1 MDDAKKIKNIIF
13 SLFMLFMLSFC
24 HNKPVNGHIYIG
36 NINELKEK
44 NYMTGIEFIIEYDPS
59 LNNNIIYKHSTAS
72 VEIIS
77 LYADGVMINGIEDEI
92 QYDGI
97 RISLTE
103 YEENKI
109 TRKRRVAP
117 YDSRYGWLLFFMPR
131 GEILKLR
138 SYHIPWMT
146 KKLKIVYRIMF
157 PEGRS
162 SEQKESVLLIR

>member
-1 MDDAKKIKNIIF
+1 MGDARKIKNIIF

-24 HNKPVNGHIYIG
+24 YNKPANGHIYIG

-44 NYMTGIEFIIEYDPS
+44 NYMTDIEFIIEYDPS
-59 LNNNIIYKHSTAS
+59 INKNIIYKYSLVS

-77 LYADGVMINGIEDEI
+77 LYADGVMINGNEDEI
-92 QYDGI
+92 QFDGV

-103 YEENKI
+103 YDENKI

-117 YDSRYGWLLFFMPR
+117 YDSRYGWLLFFIPR

-138 SYHIPWMT
+138 AYHIPWMT

-157 PEGRS
+157 PGGGS